1 MAYADDTPMPEILAD
16 MAAVAPAACHEF
28 ARRQAV
34 AGHGDDLHQAA
45 RLLHDVAFSVQLDR
59 PAELHAWK
67 YPETFEP
74 VDIGLLKAVL
84 QAASEGDA
92 DSVKAQLADQTFAT
106 VTALSS
112 LATHLRQASEQIA
125 RFGTQRPDP
134 QQPLF

>member
-16 MAAVAPAACHEF
+16 MAGVSPAACHEF
-28 ARRQAV
+28 ARRQAL
-34 AGHGDDLHQAA
+34 AGHGEDLQQAA

-74 VDIGLLKAVL
+74 VDIELLKAVL

-92 DSVKAQLADQTFAT
+92 DSVKAQLADQAFAT

-112 LATHLRQASEQIA
+112 LATPLRQASEQIA

>member
-16 MAAVAPAACHEF
+16 MAGVSPAACHEF
-28 ARRQAV
+28 ARRQAL
-34 AGHGDDLHQAA
+34 AGHGEDLQQAA

-74 VDIGLLKAVL
+74 VDIELLKAVL

-92 DSVKAQLADQTFAT
+92 DSVKAQLADQAFAT